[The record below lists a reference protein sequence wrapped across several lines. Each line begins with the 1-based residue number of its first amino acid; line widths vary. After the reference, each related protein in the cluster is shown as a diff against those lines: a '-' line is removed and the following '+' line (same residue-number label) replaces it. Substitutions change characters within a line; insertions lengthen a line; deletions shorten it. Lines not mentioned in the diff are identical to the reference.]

1 MEAKWWVSDTGKEC
15 ARQWKSFL
23 KYAPGVMGSAI
34 HDNSRGAEEI
44 RGDEFGWYGT
54 EESHYVMSAKAAV
67 G

>member
-1 MEAKWWVSDTGKEC
+1 M
-15 ARQWKSFL
+15 
-23 KYAPGVMGSAI
+23 MGSAI
-34 HDNSRGAEEI
+34 YDNSRGAEEI